1 MIGSKIMYVLMFF
14 VSVIFFILYTK
25 PYSLYLM
32 LFIAAIPVFLFI
44 VILLAKRM
52 IKADIEV
59 GSDTAV
65 KNEKIDISVNIKNR
79 LSVPFTNSIISIE
92 YYNSLV
98 GVKDIIT
105 VSVPIHAMCSE
116 KIYISLSSDYCG
128 ILNMKIK
135 SIRVYDPIKLFS
147 CRICPKK
154 ERSITVLPEICP
166 VSSMNSFSLINSD
179 ESEIFSKHKS
189 GDDPSEIFALKDYI
203 PGDRPN
209 RIHWNLSL
217 KHDDI
222 IVRHYSQPVNSSIA
236 VVFDFCGVPGIDAK
250 ALDTA
255 ADTVFS
261 IAFFF
266 IDNGIPF
273 KFIYYSQ
280 SAGGEISAE
289 ISDEKDISHVIKDIF
304 KKGSCVSTSFA
315 LDETAREHSGIFYVT
330 TSQENLFNALSL
342 VDGGGLRPIFIE
354 SENSSVSKFESY
366 NDITVI
372 PAGNSSRFISD
383 ILI

>member
-1 MIGSKIMYVLMFF
+1 MISAKILYTIIFI
-14 VSVIFFILYTK
+14 VSVIFFILYIK

-32 LFIAAIPVFLFI
+32 LFLAAIPIFLA
-44 VILLAKRM
+44 VIIILAKRM
-52 IKADIEV
+52 IKADIEL
-59 GSDTAV
+59 SADTAV
-65 KNEKIDISVNIKNR
+65 KNEKIDIILNIKNR
-79 LSVPFTNSIISIE
+79 LLIPFTNSIINVE

-105 VSVPIHAMCSE
+105 VSVPIHAVCSE
-116 KIYISLSSDYCG
+116 KICISLSSDYCG
-128 ILNMKIK
+128 ILNMRIK

-147 CRICPKK
+147 CRILPKK
-154 ERSITVLPEICP
+154 ECCITILPEICP
-166 VSSMNSFSLINSD
+166 VSSMNSFSLVNSD
-179 ESEIFSKHKS
+179 ESEIFSNHKS
-189 GDDPSEIFALKDYI
+189 GDDPSEIFALKDYV

-236 VVFDFCGVPGIDAK
+236 VVFDFCGVPGTDAK

-266 IDNGIPF
+266 IDNSIPF
-273 KFIYYSQ
+273 KFIYYCQ

-304 KKGSCVSTSFA
+304 KKGSCSSTAFA
-315 LDETAREHSGIFYVT
+315 FDEIAKEHSGIFYVT
-330 TSQENLFNALSL
+330 TSQENLCSALSQ
-342 VDGGGLRPIFIE
+342 VDGAGIRPIFIE
-354 SENSSVSKFESY
+354 SENSSVNKLERY